1 MFVTRKTALENKTDS
16 SVHTKRLF
24 ERCPNCNL
32 VHSGPKVQKGDLCQT
47 CFLEQRQ
54 RILAKLTVA
63 KQNQQEQ
70 KEISSAKVIINV
82 LRKHLCKNSKSVFQ
96 IQRCIDELTDLEG
109 NLKTD
114 NTEIHTK
121 IDVFRKSLIEEIQY
135 FATLGDKN

>member
-32 VHSGPKVQKGDLCQT
+32 VHSGPQVQKGDLCQT

-63 KQNQQEQ
+63 KLEAKQ
-70 KEISSAKVIINV
+70 KETCN
-82 LRKHLCKNSKSVFQ
+82 
-96 IQRCIDELTDLEG
+96 
-109 NLKTD
+109 
-114 NTEIHTK
+114 
-121 IDVFRKSLIEEIQY
+121 
-135 FATLGDKN
+135 